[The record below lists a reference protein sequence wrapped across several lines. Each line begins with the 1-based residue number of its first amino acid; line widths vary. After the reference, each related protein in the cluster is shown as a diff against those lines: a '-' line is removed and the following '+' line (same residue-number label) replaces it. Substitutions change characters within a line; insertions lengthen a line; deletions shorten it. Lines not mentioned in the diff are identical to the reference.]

1 MKKIVLLCSNGMSTS
16 MMVAK
21 MMDGAAK
28 SGYDCSIAAYALTD
42 ARQVATDAD
51 CILVGPQVKHKLG
64 QVQQDCPGVPAAAIE
79 MKDYG
84 MMNGA
89 AVLKAARKMM
99 GEEV

>member
-21 MMDGAAK
+21 MKDAASK
-28 SGYDCSIAAYALTD
+28 TGYECSIAAYALAD
-42 ARQVATDAD
+42 AKKVAADAD
-51 CILVGPQVKHKLG
+51 CILVGPQVKHKLA
-64 QVQQDCPGVPAAAIE
+64 QIQQDCPGVPTAAIE

>member
-1 MKKIVLLCSNGMSTS
+1 MKKIVLCSNGMSTS

-21 MMDGAAK
+21 MKDAAAK
-28 SGYDCSIAAYALTD
+28 AGYECSIAAYALAD
-42 ARQVATDAD
+42 AKQVAADAD
-51 CILVGPQVKHKLG
+51 CILIGPQVKHKLA
-64 QVQQDCPGVPAAAIE
+64 QVQADCPDVPAAAIE

>member
-21 MMDGAAK
+21 MKEAASQ
-28 SGYDCSIAAYALTD
+28 SGYECSIAAYALAD
-42 ARQVATDAD
+42 AKNVAADAD
-51 CILVGPQVKHKLG
+51 CILIGPQVKHKLT
-64 QVQQDCPGVPAAAIE
+64 QVQTDCPGVPVAPIE

-89 AVLKAARKMM
+89 AVLKTARKMM
-99 GEEV
+99 GEA